1 MKQEVEIHS
10 DPLNAAVAL
19 KNVLEG
25 MKKVEL
31 DRPLHD
37 ISLALGEMDEHG
49 NYVESSVPWG
59 AWGVKHEDCEIT
71 IQTQLVESRKD
82 GQPVMILVGSFNP
95 EHQSVFLDIAK
106 SVRERCKSDSIY
118 RDDNL

>member
-10 DPLNAAVAL
+10 EPLNAAVAL
-19 KNVLEG
+19 KNVLEE
-25 MKKVEL
+25 MKRVEL

-49 NYVESSVPWG
+49 NYVKSSVPWG
-59 AWGVKHEDCEIT
+59 AWSVRHEDYEVRV
-71 IQTQLVESRKD
+71 QTQLVESRKD
-82 GQPVMILVGSFNP
+82 GQPVMMLVGSFNP

-118 RDDNL
+118 RGDNL